1 MPPTAQRS
9 RAAPKVSGY
18 HARARRPGPILRR
31 MQTFLPYADFRRSA
45 EALDDRRLGK
55 QRVEAYQVMRAL
67 AIPSYGWRYHPV
79 VAMWRHYPLALA
91 AYGREVCRA
100 WRERGFADTCEGK
113 ILATLA
119 QVQAIPDRLRQRL
132 AGGAVDVIDWVAP
145 HWLGDAAFHASHRA
159 MLLRKDPGWYAR
171 YGWTD
176 AQTEYVWPEALPPRV
191 PARTVVAAA
200 LHG

>member
-1 MPPTAQRS
+1 
-9 RAAPKVSGY
+9 
-18 HARARRPGPILRR
+18 

-45 EALDDRRLGK
+45 DALDDRRLGK

-67 AIPSYGWRYHPV
+67 AIPTYGWRYHPV

-91 AYGREVCRA
+91 AYGRAVCSA

-119 QVQAIPDRLRQRL
+119 DVPAIPERVRLRL
-132 AGGAVDVIDWVAP
+132 AAGALDEIDWLMP
-145 HWLGDAAFHASHRA
+145 HWLGDDAFHASHRS
-159 MLLRKDPGWYAR
+159 MLLRKDRAWYGR

-176 AQTEYVWPEALPPRV
+176 AVADYVWPPALPPR
-191 PARTVVAAA
+191 PALRAVGAFR
-200 LHG
+200 G